1 MKKDYYIKN
10 PVDQEWINN
19 TVHLSQGD
27 TFIIQGCLN
36 DAYLIDVS
44 NLRYGR
50 VRRKWLVV
58 VPEYANEWGDNLHAL
73 LTDND
78 KLAGKFIT
86 EYEKQQDSYNEEG
99 TKNFDPDAG
108 EYRYYPMLEGTF
120 MKSFAQL
127 KQEALEKLFGKNI
140 A

>member
-10 PVDQEWINN
+10 PVNQEWINN

-36 DAYLIDVS
+36 DAYLIDFS

-58 VPEYANEWGDNLHAL
+58 VPEYAMNGA
-73 LTDND
+73 T
-78 KLAGKFIT
+78 I
-86 EYEKQQDSYNEEG
+86 YMPY
-99 TKNFDPDAG
+99 
-108 EYRYYPMLEGTF
+108 
-120 MKSFAQL
+120 
-127 KQEALEKLFGKNI
+127 
-140 A
+140 